1 MADFLRPRV
10 DGPAVLRALLAEPE
24 PVVALGAHDALSARL
39 AEQAGAAA
47 VYMTGFGVAATRIGR
62 PDVGLIGLAEMVD
75 SARSIAAAIDVPL
88 VADADTGYGGPVNVV
103 RTVQAYE
110 DAGVAA
116 IQLEDQTLP
125 KRCGHMDG
133 KSVIPA
139 DDMARKIEA
148 AVQARRSD
156 DFVIIARTDSVA
168 TDGYEEAVR
177 RSRMYGDAGA
187 DILFVEAP
195 GSREQIASVTR
206 DLAGHATLFNWVE
219 GGKTADVDLDW
230 LRECGF
236 DLVILPISGL
246 LAATA
251 AMQQAYAAI
260 VTTGN
265 PRTPDLDF
273 AGFLHVIGL
282 DELTELDRRFS

>member
-1 MADFLRPRV
+1 MADFLRPRI
-10 DGPAVLRALLAEPE
+10 DGRERLRAQLAGPD
-24 PVVALGAHDALSARL
+24 PVVAIGAHDALSARL
-39 AEQAGAAA
+39 AEQAGATA
-47 VYMTGFGVAATRIGR
+47 VYMTGFGVAASRTGR
-62 PDVGLIGLAEMVD
+62 PDVGLLGLAEMVD
-75 SARSIAAAIDVPL
+75 SARSMVAAIDVPL
-88 VADADTGYGGPVNVV
+88 VADADTGYGGPVNVI

-139 DDMARKIEA
+139 EDMARKIEA

-156 DFVIIARTDSVA
+156 DFVVIARTDSVA
-168 TDGYEEAVR
+168 TDSYEEAIR

-187 DILFVEAP
+187 DVLFVEAP
-195 GSREQIASVTR
+195 GSREQIASTPK
-206 DLAGHATLFNWVE
+206 DLAGHPVLFNWVE
-219 GGKTADVDLDW
+219 GGKTPDVDLDW
-230 LRECGF
+230 LAECGF

-251 AMQQAYAAI
+251 AMQEAYRAI
-260 VTTGN
+260 VTTGR

-273 AGFLHVIGL
+273 GGFLGVIGL
-282 DELTELDRRFS
+282 DELTALDRRFS